1 MAELKDKLRA
11 DLSAAMKQRDTVV
24 TSTLRMALAA
34 VGTEEVA
41 GKQAR
46 ELTDEEVQRVLSK
59 EVKKR
64 DESAEAFAAAGRD
77 EQASAERTEADVLR
91 RYLPVQLGDDEL
103 ADLVRQAVAEVAA
116 ELGERPGMKQM
127 GQVMKA
133 ANAKV
138 AGRAEGGR
146 VATVVKAELAS

>member
-11 DLSAAMKQRDTVV
+11 DLSAAMKQRDTLV
-24 TSTLRMALAA
+24 TGTLRMALAA
-34 VGTEEVA
+34 VGTEEVS

-46 ELTDEEVQRVLSK
+46 ELTDEEVLRVLTK

-64 DESAEAFAAAGRD
+64 DESAEAFAGAGRK
-77 EQASAERTEADVLR
+77 EQAAAERAEAEVLR
-91 RYLPVQLGDDEL
+91 RYLPAQLGDDEL
-103 ADLVRQAVAEVAA
+103 ADLVRQAVSEVAEA
-116 ELGERPGMKQM
+116 LGEQPGPKQM

-133 ANAKV
+133 ANAKI

-146 VATVVKAELAS
+146 VASVVKATLAG

>member
-11 DLSAAMKQRDTVV
+11 DLSAAMKERDTGV
-24 TSTLRMALAA
+24 TSALRMALSA
-34 VGTEEVA
+34 VGAEEVS

-59 EVKKR
+59 EAKKR
-64 DESAEAFAAAGRD
+64 DESAEAFAEAGRT
-77 EQASAERTEADVLR
+77 ESAESERAEAVVLR
-91 RYLPVQLGDDEL
+91 RYLPAQLGEDELVQLVQQG
-103 ADLVRQAVAEVAA
+103 VAEVGE

-133 ANAKV
+133 VNAKV

-146 VATVVKAELAS
+146 VATLVKAELAG

>member
-11 DLSAAMKQRDTVV
+11 DLSAAMKERDTGV
-24 TSTLRMALAA
+24 TSALRMALSA
-34 VGTEEVA
+34 VGAEEVS

-59 EVKKR
+59 EAKKR
-64 DESAEAFAAAGRD
+64 DESAEAFAEAGRT
-77 EQASAERTEADVLR
+77 ESAESERAEAVVLR
-91 RYLPVQLGDDEL
+91 RYLPAQLGEDEL
-103 ADLVRQAVAEVAA
+103 VRLVQQGVAEVGE

-133 ANAKV
+133 VNAKV

-146 VATVVKAELAS
+146 VATLVKAELAG